1 VASKELLG
9 LRVAVYA
16 RFSSE
21 GQREASIED
30 QLRRCHEFVVS
41 NSGTV
46 REDLTFSDRAT
57 SGAGTDRPG
66 YERMMRLVANK
77 PREIDVIVIEDLSRL
92 SRAAADLFTVQ
103 RLFEFLEVRLIGIAD
118 GIDTFAKHS
127 TLTFGL
133 KSLVSTIYI
142 NDLRDKTLRG
152 LEGRALA
159 GYATGGV
166 AFGYRLSK
174 ESGPDGKSIGTK
186 IEINAEHATVLR
198 RIFALYVGG
207 NSFAAIAKTLN
218 AEKVSPP
225 RVFAKNRRVGWKDST
240 IRAMLHNESYVGRWR
255 YRSSQWR
262 KVPGTNRRVPV
273 RHDSPEAIVSER
285 PELRIVD
292 QELWEA
298 TRERLKSVHRFYTRS
313 ADGSPKGRAIPGAR
327 SAYLFSSL
335 LCCGVCGGKM
345 TIGGGSKDAYY
356 RCEGH
361 KKRGTCDNAMS
372 VRESVL
378 RAGLLDEL
386 RRRLVSDQGLSY
398 ARKRLAERLGE
409 LTRERDGTLNDERQ
423 RLDKLVRHIDQLVD
437 FVADGHGTAAVAEKL
452 RGLERA
458 ADAQRSKV
466 AVLERRAETA
476 IRLPSPDELIGIV
489 FELQKRLSGDTTQA
503 REELRR
509 IFRDGKITLLPQP
522 AGFYVAR
529 SEILPMVLL
538 TLPPPADS
546 SSEEVGEGR
555 YPASSCAG
563 AQLHVDNWVY
573 GAD

>member
-1 VASKELLG
+1 MASKELLG

-21 GQREASIED
+21 GQREASIDD
-30 QLRRCHEFVVS
+30 QLRRCHEFVVAH
-41 NSGTV
+41 GGAV
-46 REDLTFSDRAT
+46 RDDLTFSDRAT

-66 YERMMRLVANK
+66 YERMMRLVVNK
-77 PREIDVIVIEDLSRL
+77 PREIDVIIIEDLSRL

-159 GYATGGV
+159 GFATGGV

-174 ESGPDGKSIGTK
+174 EIGMDGKSIGTK
-186 IEINAEHATVLR
+186 IGINEEQSIVLR
-198 RIFALYVGG
+198 RIFSLYVAG
-207 NSFAAIAKTLN
+207 NSFASVAKTLN
-218 AEKVSPP
+218 SENISPP
-225 RVFAKNRRVGWKDST
+225 RVFAKNRRIGWKDST

-273 RHDSPEAIVSER
+273 RRDDPQALVSER
-285 PELRIVD
+285 PELRIID

-298 TRERLKSVHRFYTRS
+298 TQERLKSVHRFYTRS

-345 TIGGGSKDAYY
+345 TVGGGSKDAYY
-356 RCEGH
+356 RCEAY

-386 RRRLVSDQGLSY
+386 RHRLVSDQGLAY
-398 ARKRLAERLGE
+398 ARKRLAERRGE
-409 LTRERDGTLNDERQ
+409 FTRERDGTLNEERQ
-423 RLDKLVRHIDQLVD
+423 RLDKLVRQIDQLVD
-437 FVADGHGTAAVAEKL
+437 YVADGHGTAAVAEKL

-466 AVLERRAETA
+466 AVLDRRAQTA
-476 IRLPSPDELIGIV
+476 IRLPSPDELMGIV
-489 FELQKRLSGDTTQA
+489 FQLEKRLRADATPA

-522 AGFYVAR
+522 GGFYVAR
-529 SEILPMVLL
+529 SEILPLVLL
-538 TLPPPADS
+538 TIPPPADS
-546 SSEEVGEGR
+546 SSEEVGGGR

-563 AQLHVDNWVY
+563 AI
-573 GAD
+573 